1 MYNSHLLKIAII
13 VHVFTTSVIAQESL
27 IGQAAPELGIEKF
40 LQAPE
45 GEKSLSALKGNVVV
59 LEFWA
64 TWCAPCIAAI
74 PHLNQLNE
82 EFRDK
87 PVRFISVTR
96 EGEDVVAPFLKKKEM
111 KSWIGLDTDRSVFKA
126 YGIRRIP
133 RTFVIDQ
140 KGTIAASFHPTEL
153 SSDLLEKALRGKKV
167 EIELPELPKPTELI
181 SNFAGTEKLD
191 MRNVH
196 WGMTVEELK
205 KAEDWK
211 LLPGRRGTITGPY
224 GSFKSLRYAGTLSGL
239 NIDLS
244 YKFYRD
250 EVGTYRLRSA
260 SYSIREDPDKKAF
273 QRFKDEFNLKYGAG
287 RPYSRNP
294 SNHLSWKQT
303 EDTRLSL
310 IWKDDRTSVLLSS
323 PTR

>member
-1 MYNSHLLKIAII
+1 MYRSHLLKIAII
-13 VHVFTTSVIAQESL
+13 VQIFATSVIAQESL

-45 GEKSLSALKGNVVV
+45 GEKSLSALQGNVVV

-64 TWCAPCIAAI
+64 TWCAPCVAAI

-87 PVRFISVTR
+87 PVQFISVTH

-126 YGIRRIP
+126 YGIRSIP

-140 KGTIAASFHPTEL
+140 KGIIAASFHPTEL
-153 SSDLLEKALRGKKV
+153 SSGMLEKAIKGEKV

-181 SNFAGTEKLD
+181 ANFSGTEKLQ

-211 LLPGRRGTITGPY
+211 LLPGRRGTMTAPY
-224 GSFKSLRYAGTLSGL
+224 GQYKALRYAGTLSGL
-239 NIDLS
+239 NVDLS
-244 YKFYRD
+244 YTFYRD
-250 EVGTYRLRSA
+250 EVGTYRLRRA
-260 SYSIREDPDKKAF
+260 SYRIAEDPDKKAF
-273 QRFKDEFNLKYGAG
+273 QMFKDEFNLKYGAG
-287 RPYSRNP
+287 RPYSRDP
-294 SNHLSWKQT
+294 SNYITWKQA
-303 EDTRLSL
+303 EDTRLGL
-310 IWKDDRTSVLLSS
+310 RWKDDRTSIMLSS

>member
-1 MYNSHLLKIAII
+1 MYRSHLLKIAII
-13 VHVFTTSVIAQESL
+13 VQIFATSVIAQESL
-27 IGQAAPELGIEKF
+27 IGQAAPELSIEKF

-45 GEKSLSALKGNVVV
+45 GEKSLSALNGKVVV

-64 TWCAPCIAAI
+64 TWCAPCVAAI

-87 PVRFISVTR
+87 PVQFISVTR
-96 EGEDVVAPFLKKKEM
+96 EDEDVVAPFLKKKEM
-111 KSWIGLDTDRSVFKA
+111 KSWIGLDTDRSVLKA
-126 YGIRRIP
+126 YGIRSIP
-133 RTFVIDQ
+133 QTFVIDK
-140 KGTIAASFHPTEL
+140 KGIIAASLHPTEL
-153 SSDLLEKALRGKKV
+153 SSGMLEKALKGEKV

-191 MRNVH
+191 MRDVH
-196 WGMTVEELK
+196 WGMTEEELK
-205 KAEDWK
+205 KTEDWK
-211 LLPGRRGTITGPY
+211 MLPGRRGTITGPY
-224 GSFKSLRYAGTLSGL
+224 GSYKSLRYAGTLSGL

-250 EVGTYRLRSA
+250 EVGTYRLRST

-303 EDTRLSL
+303 EDTRLTL
-310 IWKDDRTSVLLSS
+310 IWKDNRTSVLLSS
-323 PTR
+323 PMR